1 MTPTRKCIAT
11 KAVAL
16 LALFLATRVAVAE
29 PAGVV
34 SGSTGPLLAKSA
46 SGSIK
51 VLVVG
56 SSVSPLDTLV
66 SRHGVYARVTLTDHT
81 DLALGPD
88 TELAIERYSFH
99 DKDPQA
105 NTAVLRLAKGSVRV
119 TSGALGTRSTD
130 TFTLA
135 AGETTIAIHRSVFVA
150 TYIEQA
156 QGSLGRLNQAPSR
169 VPTLATTDVP
179 AMGALG
185 RLDHETPG
193 TPAPAAAD
201 LPAMDAAPGHSAP
214 ALATREAPATD
225 SALLAAMASPATGDK
240 YLRVSSSPTHPTQP
254 LELTDA
260 PIKLAQTV
268 PSPPSSLNPGL
279 YVQVLDGAINVSN
292 SGGSQS
298 FTAGQFGFTPSF
310 QQPPVILPTN
320 PGLQFTPPPSFSS
333 TTGSQGGVSGGKP
346 GDVDCQVR

>member
-1 MTPTRKCIAT
+1 MTPLNCIAT

-16 LALFLATRVAVAE
+16 LALFLATRMAVAE

-88 TELAIERYSFH
+88 TELAIEKYSFH
-99 DKDPQA
+99 DNDSQA

-119 TSGALGTRSTD
+119 ASGALGRRNSD

-150 TYIEQA
+150 TYIEQP
-156 QGSLGRLNQAPSR
+156 Q
-169 VPTLATTDVP
+169 
-179 AMGALG
+179 GALG
-185 RLDHETPG
+185 RLD
-193 TPAPAAAD
+193 
-201 LPAMDAAPGHSAP
+201 PAM
-214 ALATREAPATD
+214 TRPTTAH
-225 SALLAAMASPATGDK
+225 M
-240 YLRVSSSPTHPTQP
+240 YLRVSSSPAHPTQP
-254 LELTDA
+254 LELTDS
-260 PIKLAQTV
+260 PIQLAQNV
-268 PSPPSSLNPGL
+268 PSSSTSLNPGL

-292 SGGSQS
+292 SGGSQN
-298 FTAGQFGFTPSF
+298 FTAGQFGFTPGV

-320 PGLQFTPPPSFSS
+320 PGIQFTPPPSFSS
-333 TTGSQGGVSGGKP
+333 TTGTQGGANGAKP
-346 GDVDCQVR
+346 GDVDCIVR

>member
-1 MTPTRKCIAT
+1 
-11 KAVAL
+11 
-16 LALFLATRVAVAE
+16 VAVAE

-34 SGSTGPLLAKSA
+34 SGSTGPLLAKNA

-150 TYIEQA
+150 TYIEQP
-156 QGSLGRLNQAPSR
+156 QG
-169 VPTLATTDVP
+169 V
-179 AMGALG
+179 LG
-185 RLDHETPG
+185 RLDHANPG
-193 TPAPAAAD
+193 TPTLAAAD
-201 LPAMDAAPGHSAP
+201 ESAMDTPPGHIGP
-214 ALATREAPATD
+214 ALATREASAID
-225 SALLAAMASPATGDK
+225 SALLAAMDHPTTSHM

-254 LELTDA
+254 LELSDS
-260 PIKLAQTV
+260 PIQLAQNT
-268 PSPPSSLNPGL
+268 PASSSTLNPGL

-292 SGGSQS
+292 PGGSQN
-298 FTAGQFGFTPSF
+298 FAAGQFGFTPGF
-310 QQPPVILPTN
+310 QQPPIIIPAN
-320 PGLQFTPPPSFSS
+320 PGLQFTPPPAFSS
-333 TTGSQGGVSGGKP
+333 TTGSQNAVSGANSS
-346 GDVDCQVR
+346 VDCVVR